1 MGKKYSA
8 AEETILRARQGKSQK
23 ETAAILTALGTPRS
37 LSGVRQWYIKNHLPC
52 RDLYTTEQ
60 HEYLTAHRHMRRAD
74 LTVAFNA
81 RFNTDHSERG
91 IHSYCKRNGIYRTNS
106 GIWNKGTRGLVPAPV
121 NGFKK
126 GNTPHTW
133 RPVGAVRRDEDGYL
147 VVKIANPNR
156 WKRKHILVWEK
167 HHGRLPPDHCLR
179 FLDGDKNN
187 CAIENLALVSRA
199 ANMRINSHTVGMAH
213 LVTPETHKTV
223 IAIANLKEAI
233 AQRGGK

>member
-1 MGKKYSA
+1 MAKKY
-8 AEETILRARQGKSQK
+8 
-23 ETAAILTALGTPRS
+23 TA
-37 LSGVRQWYIKNHLPC
+37 
-52 RDLYTTEQ
+52 EQ

-74 LTVAFNA
+74 LAVAFNA
-81 RFNTDHSERG
+81 RFGTARSESSVRT
-91 IHSYCKRNGIYRTNS
+91 YCKNHGIYRT
-106 GIWNKGTRGLVPAPV
+106 GPGVWNKGTKGLIPAPV
-121 NGFKK
+121 KGFKK
-126 GNTPHTW
+126 GNIPHT
-133 RPVGAVRRDEDGYL
+133 RQPVGTETRDKDGYL
-147 VVKIANPNR
+147 VVKIADPNR
-156 WKRKHILVWEK
+156 WKRKHILIWEK